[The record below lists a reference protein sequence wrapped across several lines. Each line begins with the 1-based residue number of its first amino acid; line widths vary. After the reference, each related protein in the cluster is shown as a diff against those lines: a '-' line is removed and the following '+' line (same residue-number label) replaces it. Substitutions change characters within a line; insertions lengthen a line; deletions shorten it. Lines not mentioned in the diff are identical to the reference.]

1 MAAEGTRTHGKMNVG
16 ATRVPLVSLSPRP
29 VAMTAAMT
37 RVMTREPVRSP
48 DVSNDSVPVRRWL
61 RRNGARWQARIAAL
75 TVVGALSACTTP
87 APQQPGPAK
96 PPESAARIDGM
107 PADWTLVSTVIV
119 SRHGV
124 RSPTH
129 AHPPL
134 DKLSPD
140 AWPGWPVP
148 AGYLTARG
156 GSLSERMGRYYGDWL
171 RARRVLPENACPS
184 PGAVYGWADIDQ
196 RTRESGNALL
206 QGIAPGCDMRT
217 SHQTDLTTYDA
228 VFQPVAAGDCPLDP
242 GAARGAIESRLAPE
256 GVSGLNKRYS
266 ATLAR
271 MGEVLDYAHS
281 PACGAPGGCKL
292 EEVPT
297 RLRVEGDGSGV
308 TLRGA
313 LGSAAKAS
321 EVFLLQAGEG
331 LPDNQVAWGRIRDD
345 KDWALLLEAHNAQ
358 RDLLNKT
365 PYLATTN
372 GTPLLATVLDALTRA
387 EATSATP
394 TPAARGPA
402 LPTGNRVFVLTG
414 HDTNLANLAGM
425 LKLDWQL
432 PDQPDN
438 TPPDGALVFSLWR
451 NPAGEPFV
459 RVELVYQSMQQLREL
474 TSLSLDEPA
483 KRVALVLP
491 DCSDGPDA
499 KACRWPAF
507 SQRVKSALSPACLA
521 GVQ

>member
-1 MAAEGTRTHGKMNVG
+1 
-16 ATRVPLVSLSPRP
+16 
-29 VAMTAAMT
+29 MT
-37 RVMTREPVRSP
+37 R
-48 DVSNDSVPVRRWL
+48 DSVRFSDVPEGRRVHDGPL
-61 RRNGARWQARIAAL
+61 TLPAIVQRRMPWRTGVAAL
-75 TVVGALSACTTP
+75 VIAGVLSACTTSAPPP
-87 APQQPGPAK
+87 ASPAK
-96 PPESAARIDGM
+96 PPESAALIDGM

-156 GSLSERMGRYYGDWL
+156 GSLAERMGRYYGDWL
-171 RARRVLPENACPS
+171 RARRVLPDNACPA

-217 SHQTDLTTYDA
+217 SHQADLTTYDA

-242 GAARGAIESRLAPE
+242 GAARGAIDARLAPD
-256 GVSGLNKRYS
+256 GVAGLNKRYA
-266 ATLAR
+266 ATIAR
-271 MGEVLDYAHS
+271 VGEVLDYAHS

-292 EEVPT
+292 EDVPT

-321 EVFLLQAGEG
+321 EVFLLQYGEG
-331 LPDNQVAWGRIRDD
+331 LPDNAVAWGRIRDD

-365 PYLATTN
+365 PYLATAN
-372 GTPLLATVLDALTRA
+372 GTPLLATVLNALTRA
-387 EATSATP
+387 ETAGAP
-394 TPAARGPA
+394 PPAPVRGPT
-402 LPTGNRVFVLTG
+402 LPVGNRVYVLTG
-414 HDTNLANLAGM
+414 HDTNIANLAGM
-425 LKLDWQL
+425 LKLDWRL
-432 PDQPDN
+432 TDQPDN

-459 RVELVYQSMQQLREL
+459 RVEIVYQSMHQLRHL
-474 TSLSLDEPA
+474 TALSLDEPA
-483 KRVALVLP
+483 KRETLSMA
-491 DCSDGPDA
+491 DCNDGPDA
-499 KACRWPAF
+499 KACKWSTFA
-507 SQRVKSALSPACLA
+507 QRVRTSLSPACLE
-521 GVQ
+521 GVK

>member
-1 MAAEGTRTHGKMNVG
+1 
-16 ATRVPLVSLSPRP
+16 
-29 VAMTAAMT
+29 MTDAMT
-37 RVMTREPVRSP
+37 RVMTREPVQHIEVPSDRSR
-48 DVSNDSVPVRRWL
+48 DRAPVQ
-61 RRNGARWQARIAAL
+61 RWQTCLAAL
-75 TVVGALSACTTP
+75 AVVSALSACTTP
-87 APQQPGPAK
+87 PMQQPGPAK

-171 RARRVLPENACPS
+171 RARRVLPENTCPA
-184 PGAVYGWADIDQ
+184 PGSVYGWADIDQ

-256 GVSGLNKRYS
+256 GVSGLNKRYA
-266 ATLAR
+266 ATLTR

-292 EEVPT
+292 EDVPT

-308 TLRGA
+308 ALRGA

-365 PYLATTN
+365 PYLAATN
-372 GTPLLATVLDALTRA
+372 GTPLLATVLDALARA
-387 EATSATP
+387 ETTSASSTSP
-394 TPAARGPA
+394 VRGPA
-402 LPTGNRVFVLTG
+402 LPAGNRVYVLTG
-414 HDTNLANLAGM
+414 HDTNIANLAGM
-425 LKLDWQL
+425 LKLDWRL

-438 TPPDGALVFSLWR
+438 TPPDGAIVFTLWR

-459 RVELVYQSMQQLREL
+459 RAEFVYQSMHQLRHL
-474 TSLSLDEPA
+474 TALSLDEPA
-483 KRVALVLP
+483 KRETLAIP
-491 DCSDGPDA
+491 DCDDGPDG
-499 KACRWPAF
+499 KACKWPTF
-507 SQRVKSALSPACLA
+507 SQRVKAALSPACLQS
-521 GVQ
+521 VR

>member
-1 MAAEGTRTHGKMNVG
+1 MAA
-16 ATRVPLVSLSPRP
+16 LS
-29 VAMTAAMT
+29 V
-37 RVMTREPVRSP
+37 
-48 DVSNDSVPVRRWL
+48 
-61 RRNGARWQARIAAL
+61 
-75 TVVGALSACTTP
+75 LSACTTQGP
-87 APQQPGPAK
+87 APADPAK

-107 PADWTLVSTVIV
+107 PADWTLVSAVIV

-156 GSLSERMGRYYGDWL
+156 GSLAERMGRYYGDWL
-171 RARRVLPENACPS
+171 RARRVLPDGACPA
-184 PGAVYGWADIDQ
+184 PGVVYGWADIDQ

-206 QGIAPGCDMRT
+206 QGIAPGCGMRT
-217 SHQTDLTTYDA
+217 SHQADLTTYDA

-242 GAARGAIESRLAPE
+242 GAARGAIEARLAPD
-256 GVSGLNKRYS
+256 GVAGLNRRYAAS
-266 ATLAR
+266 LAR

-292 EEVPT
+292 EDVPT

-321 EVFLLQAGEG
+321 EVFLLQYGEG
-331 LPDNQVAWGRIRDD
+331 LPDNAVAWGRIRDD
-345 KDWALLLEAHNAQ
+345 KDWALLLAAHNAQ

-387 EATSATP
+387 EAAGAS
-394 TPAARGPA
+394 PAAPVRGPVVPA
-402 LPTGNRVFVLTG
+402 GNRVYVLTG
-414 HDTNLANLAGM
+414 HDTNIANLAGM

-432 PDQPDN
+432 TGQPDN

-459 RVELVYQSMQQLREL
+459 RVEFVYQSMHQLRHL
-474 TSLSLDEPA
+474 TALSLDEPA
-483 KRVALVLP
+483 RRETLTLSE
-491 DCSDGPDA
+491 CTGGPDG
-499 KACRWPAF
+499 KACQWPAF
-507 SQRVKSALSPACLA
+507 AQRARAALSPACLE
-521 GVQ
+521 GVK

>member
-1 MAAEGTRTHGKMNVG
+1 MAAI
-16 ATRVPLVSLSPRP
+16 
-29 VAMTAAMT
+29 VAM
-37 RVMTREPVRSP
+37 
-48 DVSNDSVPVRRWL
+48 
-61 RRNGARWQARIAAL
+61 
-75 TVVGALSACTTP
+75 VVLSGCTTP
-87 APQQPGPAK
+87 GAPQPGPAK

-107 PADWTLVSTVIV
+107 PADWTLVATVIV

-156 GSLSERMGRYYGDWL
+156 GSLAERMGRYYGDWL
-171 RARRVLPENACPS
+171 RARRVLPDNACPS
-184 PGAVYGWADIDQ
+184 PGTVYGWADIDQ

-206 QGIAPGCDMRT
+206 QGIAPDCEMRT
-217 SHQTDLTTYDA
+217 SHQADLTTYDA

-242 GAARGAIESRLAPE
+242 GAARGAIEARLAPD
-256 GVSGLNKRYS
+256 GVAGLNKRYS
-266 ATLAR
+266 ASIAR
-271 MGEVLDYAHS
+271 VGEVLDYAHS

-292 EEVPT
+292 EDEPT

-321 EVFLLQAGEG
+321 EVFLLQYGEG
-331 LPDNQVAWGRIRDD
+331 LPDSQVAWGRIRDE
-345 KDWALLLEAHNAQ
+345 KDWALLLDAHNAQ

-372 GTPLLATVLDALTRA
+372 GTPLLATVLDALSRA
-387 EATSATP
+387 GTTGAP
-394 TPAARGPA
+394 PPASVRGPVV
-402 LPTGNRVFVLTG
+402 PVGNRVYVLTG
-414 HDTNLANLAGM
+414 HDTNIANLAGM
-425 LKLDWQL
+425 LKLDWRL
-432 PDQPDN
+432 SDQPDN

-451 NPAGEPFV
+451 NPAGEPYV
-459 RVELVYQSMQQLREL
+459 RVEFVYQSMHQLRHL
-474 TSLSLDEPA
+474 TALSLDEPA
-483 KRVALVLP
+483 KRETLAMA
-491 DCSDGPDA
+491 DCTEGPDA
-499 KACRWPAF
+499 KSCKWSTFA
-507 SQRVKSALSPACLA
+507 QRVKTSLSPSCLE
-521 GVQ
+521 GVK